1 MTKSLPGELTQRLK
15 IILDNNYQAV
25 LDAFSNERR
34 GSFRIN
40 TLKWDGSE
48 VLEEF
53 REKWIIIESFDGL
66 KWVYVFDRIH
76 EYAIKWTRGFYDGKI
91 YLQSIA
97 SMLPVLTLAPEWWD
111 TILDVCAA
119 PGSKTTQMSAMMDN
133 TGTITAIEQNQI
145 RYDKL
150 MHNTRLQWATN
161 IEWVKMDAR
170 KYLSSG
176 HCEERSNPGTGNAG
190 SPHSTNAAF
199 AMTETVF
206 DRILLDA
213 PCSAEWRISLDN
225 EKSFWFWSI
234 ANIRDKSDLQYELLE
249 LAFVNLK
256 SWGTLVYSTC
266 TLAPEENEWVISHFL
281 REHTDAKLED
291 IDIWLS
297 GKPWWTPGI
306 SSFDWEKYS
315 SEIWKTVRVLPSDE
329 TEGFYLAKIK
339 KSL

>member
-15 IILDNNYQAV
+15 TILGDKYNSV
-25 LDAFSNERR
+25 LDAFSHERR

-48 VLEEF
+48 VFAELD
-53 REKWIIIESFDGL
+53 EKWIITEKFSGIDG
-66 KWVYVFDRIH
+66 VYVFDRIH
-76 EYAIKWTRGFYDGKI
+76 EYAMKWTHAFYDGKI

-97 SMLPVLTLAPEWWD
+97 SMLPVLVLTPESWEH
-111 TILDVCAA
+111 ILDVCAA
-119 PGSKTTQMSAMMDN
+119 PGSKTTQMSAMMEN
-133 TGTITAIEQNQI
+133 TGTIIAIEQNQI

-170 KYLSSG
+170 KYLAEDIDSFN
-176 HCEERSNPGTGNAG
+176 R
-190 SPHSTNAAF
+190 
-199 AMTETVF
+199 V
-206 DRILLDA
+206 LLDA

-225 EKSFWFWSI
+225 EKSFWFWSL

-249 LAFVNLK
+249 LAFANLK

-281 REHTDAKLED
+281 RKHSDATLED

-297 GKPWWTPGI
+297 GKSWWTPGI
-306 SSFDWEKYS
+306 SEFAGEKYN
-315 SEIWKTVRVLPSDE
+315 ENITKTVRILPSDE
-329 TEGFYLAKIK
+329 TEGFYLAKIRK
-339 KSL
+339 I